1 MVCPLMISAVEKDKV
16 GTWDG
21 SMCKERRAAGG
32 GQEKLNV
39 KQYLSKNQKEVK
51 EKAMQTSRGVAPQ
64 SEGKTR
70 AKILRQEYHWCV
82 RGTPRGLQ

>member
-1 MVCPLMISAVEKDKV
+1 MISAVEKDKV

-51 EKAMQTSRGVAPQ
+51 EKAMLMSGSQFHSRVNEHLFHLWA
-64 SEGKTR
+64 
-70 AKILRQEYHWCV
+70 RQDFSRVEV
-82 RGTPRGLQ
+82 